1 MKRLQKIGFDNNKY
15 LEEQSKAIL
24 KRAEKF
30 GNKLYLE
37 FGGKLSNDLHASR
50 VLPGFDPN
58 VKIKLLQKLA
68 DKSEIIICI
77 YSGDIERKKIRQDFG
92 LAYDTQI
99 LRDIDDLHAYGLT
112 VRGVVITRYKDQP
125 VVDLFKTKLER
136 RGIKVF
142 THYPIPGYPNDVDV
156 ITSPKG
162 YGKNEYIKTERPI
175 VVVTAPGGGSGKLGT
190 CLSQVYHENMK
201 GIPAGY
207 AKFETFPIWNLSLNH
222 PVNIAYEASTADLG
236 DINEVDYFHL
246 ETYQKTA
253 INYNRD
259 IEIFPVVKKILLKI
273 MGNDN
278 VYQSPTDMGVNRA
291 GFAIIDDKICKEAAA
306 QEVIRRYFKYSC
318 EYVAGNANKKT
329 IKRIEQIMLGKLDLR
344 IQDRNVVI
352 PARDTAKIAEEK
364 QKGHDGIYVGAAIEL
379 HDGNI
384 ICGNNSSLLHA
395 SSAIILNT
403 IKKLSDIPKKIDLI
417 SRNVLDSI
425 RKMKKNILNTEKVSL
440 NLEETL
446 IALSISATTNPTVEI
461 AMNSLKQLRGCEMHM
476 THIASPGDE
485 IGLRRLGINLT
496 SDPQYASKT
505 LFVN

>member
-1 MKRLQKIGFDNNKY
+1 MKISGFDNTKY
-15 LEEQSKAIL
+15 LEEQSTAIL

-37 FGGKLSNDLHASR
+37 FGGKLSNDLHAAR

-58 VKIKLLQKLA
+58 VKIKLLQKLK

-77 YSGDIERKKIRQDFG
+77 FSGDIERRKIRQDFG

-99 LRDIDDLHAYGLT
+99 LRDIDDLHANGLT
-112 VRGVVITRYKDQP
+112 VRGVVITRYNEQSVAK
-125 VVDLFKTKLER
+125 LFKTKLER

-142 THYPIPGYPNDVDV
+142 VHYSIPGYPTDVEM
-156 ITSPKG
+156 ITSPEG
-162 YGKNEYIKTERPI
+162 YGKNEFIETERPI

-190 CLSQVYHENMK
+190 CLSQVYHENMR
-201 GIPAGY
+201 GNLAGY

-222 PVNIAYEASTADLG
+222 PVNIAYEAATADIL
-236 DINEVDYFHL
+236 DYNEVDPFHL
-246 ETYQKTA
+246 ETYKETA

-273 MGNDN
+273 MGNDH

-291 GFAIIDDKICKEAAA
+291 GFAITNDANCRKAAA

-318 EYVAGNANKKT
+318 EYVGGNATEKT
-329 IKRIEQIMLGKLDLR
+329 IKRIEQIMLGKMDLNIR
-344 IQDRNVVI
+344 ERNVVL
-352 PARDTAKIAEEK
+352 PARDAADHARLN
-364 QKGHDGIYVGAAIEL
+364 QKGHDGIFVGAALEIDTE
-379 HDGNI
+379 NI
-384 ICGNNSSLLHA
+384 IQGSNSSLLHA
-395 SSAIILNT
+395 SSAIILNA
-403 IKKLSDIPKKIDLI
+403 IKFLAGIPKKIDLI
-417 SRNVLDSI
+417 SHNVLDSI
-425 RKMKKNILNTEKVSL
+425 RKMKTNILNSNKISL

-446 IALSISATTNPTVEI
+446 IALSISAMTNPTAEL
-461 AMNSLKQLRGCEMHM
+461 AMASLTKLRECEMHM

-496 SDPQYASKT
+496 CDPQFASKM
-505 LFVN
+505 LFVS

>member
-1 MKRLQKIGFDNNKY
+1 MQKKGFDNKKY
-15 LEEQSKAIL
+15 LEEQSEAIL
-24 KRAEKF
+24 KRAKKF

-37 FGGKLSNDLHASR
+37 FGGKLSNDLHAAR

-68 DKSEIIICI
+68 DKCEIIICI

-125 VVDLFKTKLER
+125 VVDIFKTKLQR

-142 THYPIPGYPNDVDV
+142 THHPIPGYPNDVDI
-156 ITSPKG
+156 ITSQKG
-162 YGKNEYIKTERPI
+162 YGKNEFIQTERPI

-190 CLSQVYHENMK
+190 CLSQVYHENLN
-201 GIPAGY
+201 GSQAGY
-207 AKFETFPIWNLSLNH
+207 AKFETFPIWNLPLNH

-236 DINEVDYFHL
+236 DINEIDYFHL
-246 ETYQKTA
+246 ETYKKTA

-259 IEIFPVVKKILLKI
+259 IEIFPVVKKILVKI
-273 MGNDN
+273 MGNDK

-291 GFAIIDDKICKEAAA
+291 GFAIIDDIICQEAAI

-318 EYVAGNANKKT
+318 EYVVGNANKKT
-329 IKRIEQIMLGKLDLR
+329 MKRIEQIMLGKLDLHAH
-344 IQDRNVVI
+344 DRKVVT
-352 PARDTAKIAEEK
+352 PARNTAKLSEE
-364 QKGHDGIYVGAAIEL
+364 QHKGHDGIYVGAALEL
-379 HDGNI
+379 KDGNI
-384 ICGNNSSLLHA
+384 ICGNNSSLMHA
-395 SSAIILNT
+395 SSAIILNA
-403 IKKLSDIPKKIDLI
+403 IKFLSDIPMKIDLI

-425 RKMKKNILNTEKVSL
+425 RKMKIDILNTDKVSL

-446 IALSISATTNPTVEI
+446 IALSISATANPTAEI
-461 AMNSLKQLRGCEMHM
+461 AMDSLKQLRGCEMHM

-496 SDPQYASKT
+496 SDPQFASKN
-505 LFVN
+505 LFVS